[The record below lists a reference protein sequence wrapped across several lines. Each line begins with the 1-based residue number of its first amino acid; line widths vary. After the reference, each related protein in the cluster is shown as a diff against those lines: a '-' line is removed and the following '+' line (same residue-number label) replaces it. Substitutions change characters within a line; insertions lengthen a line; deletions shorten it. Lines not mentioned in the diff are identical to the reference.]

1 MKRLMSRTIEPSRL
15 DRPWDEEPEL
25 VDALA
30 GVIAQQSQL
39 AGGYLVS
46 PDACAPGGA
55 VVAGDGPLTKP

>member
-1 MKRLMSRTIEPSRL
+1 MVGRFGH
-15 DRPWDEEPEL
+15 WDEEPEL
-25 VDALA
+25 VNALA

-55 VVAGDGPLTKP
+55 VVAGWSTH